1 MFTVL
6 AEKIGFTFDGT
17 TGTNESGRP
26 KNESWSNGTL
36 TISYDAASDSF
47 TLAAPDLT
55 QTLKLGQ
62 PNATANGG
70 TALLNFYQGAGGTNY
85 VRIVEWS
92 SMVPQ
97 ASSTDFR
104 YSWFTFGMPTP
115 NDAIVRTGSAG
126 FAVDVRGIA
135 SDEDNANAMRFSG
148 SGTLLLDLAAGQLRG
163 LIPLMFTEN
172 YTAGK
177 RTAASDQGD
186 LLIQARLGSANGSL
200 YGTANVWGGIGAY
213 YGLVTRGA
221 LYGPSAQEI
230 GGDFTAKSYDGNN
243 FSQLVGSFAGSRQSG
258 VVDPDTQIKRL
269 ADLPAP
275 TVLGFEKVVKNAS
288 QFPDLPLGA
297 SRIEFDP
304 TTGTYRVTFPDMR
317 QFVSSSGGVD
327 NYLVSTGGTAAF
339 SVATRDA
346 TQPLIGFDA
355 HTATVGTQ
363 RYRAYLLRP
372 DNPQVQLSYVS
383 LAGFAVENRN
393 TATSTATSPDNWFR
407 SYAYLG
413 NRSIS
418 VPTSGTASYT
428 GVVLADGLVTQKIN
442 ATTTYGDTYDV
453 TGRATMSVNFGTQTF
468 SATLDQLVGTR
479 RFLYPYSDPAGAT
492 FNFPSITESGVLW
505 NGANF
510 HAQTTSG
517 YDRFYGSFFGPK
529 AAEFG
534 LFFEKRFGTGGTDP
548 LAWHLVG
555 VAAGKKN

>member
-1 MFTVL
+1 ML

-17 TGTNESGRP
+17 AGTNESGRP

-47 TLAAPDLT
+47 TLTASDLT

-62 PNATANGG
+62 PTTTANGG
-70 TALLNFYQGAGGTNY
+70 TALLNFYPGAGGTSY
-85 VRIVEWS
+85 VRMAEWS
-92 SMVPQ
+92 NMVPQ
-97 ASSTDFR
+97 SGTTDFR
-104 YSWFTFGMPTP
+104 YSWFAFGMPTP
-115 NDAIVRTGSAG
+115 NDAIVRTGTAG

-163 LIPLMFTEN
+163 LIPLSFTEN
-172 YTAGK
+172 YTGGK

-200 YGTANVWGGIGAY
+200 YGTADVWGGIGAY

-230 GGDFTAKSYDGNN
+230 GGDFTAKSYDQNN

-269 ADLPAP
+269 ADLPGP
-275 TVLGFEKVVKNAS
+275 TVLGFERVVKNAS

-297 SRIEFDP
+297 NRIEYDP

-317 QFVSSSGGVD
+317 QLVSSSGGVD
-327 NYLVSTGGTAAF
+327 NYLVSTGGTAVF
-339 SVATRDA
+339 SAATKDA
-346 TQPLIGFDA
+346 TQPLTGFDA
-355 HTATVGTQ
+355 HTATIGTQ
-363 RYRAYLLRP
+363 TYRALLLRP

-393 TATSTATSPDNWFR
+393 SAAPGSFGPGNEFR
-407 SYAYLG
+407 SYAYFG
-413 NRSIS
+413 NRSVS
-418 VPTSGTASYT
+418 VPTTGTASYT
-428 GVVLADGLVTQKIN
+428 GVVLADGVVVRRIDA
-442 ATTTYGDTYDV
+442 ATLYGDTYDV
-453 TGRATMSVNFGTQTF
+453 TGRATMSVNFGSQTF

-479 RFLYPYSDPAGAT
+479 RYLSPNSDPSAAN
-492 FNFPSITESGVLW
+492 FNFPSLTESGLLGY
-505 NGANF
+505 GASF
-510 HAQTTSG
+510 QAQTTSG
-517 YDRFYGSFFGPK
+517 YDRFFGSFFGPK
-529 AAEFG
+529 AAEFA
-534 LFFEKRFGTGGTDP
+534 LFFEKQFGTSGTDP